1 MENLL
6 KDLERKA
13 QTAHNWTSFS
23 PEKRG
28 TQMVNDYGTELNGDV
43 EELKSQDIPE
53 DVINEY
59 ISRYKR
65 FFSSWISSKSNCAS
79 SMITGPANFNVR
91 KHEKANRSEQRH
103 YEVFR
108 EWRLRAKKAICRKEK
123 EPTTYLSEIDRY
135 KAELV
140 SMQKNHDLM
149 KEGNIRIKNAKK
161 TGEDLTKY
169 LTDVFNI
176 APHMIEWAMKFG
188 FGLTNNNANMK
199 RVEQRIKELEAKEV
213 NRNSEQEKGYTFEG
227 GNVVL
232 NYELD
237 RIQVFFDVRQTKEQ
251 LDEWKRKG
259 LSGFNWSPSNG
270 CWQRKI
276 TNNALW
282 VTKRMLGL

>member
-6 KDLERKA
+6 KDLETKA
-13 QTAHNWTSFS
+13 QVAHYWTSFS

-28 TQMVNDYGTELNGDV
+28 TQMVNDYGTELNGDI
-43 EELKSQDIPE
+43 EELKKQEITE

-59 ISRYKR
+59 ISKYKR
-65 FFSSWISSKSNCAS
+65 FFSSWIYSKSNCAS

-91 KHEKANRSEQRH
+91 KHEKANRSEQKH

-108 EWRLRAKKAICRKEK
+108 EWRLRAKKAIVRKQK
-123 EPTTYLSEIDRY
+123 PATTYLSEIDRY
-135 KAELV
+135 KEELEGMKK
-140 SMQKNHDLM
+140 SHELM
-149 KEGNIRIKNAKK
+149 KEGNAKIKASKK

-176 APHMIEWAMKFG
+176 APHMIEWTIKFG

-199 RVEQRIKELEAKEV
+199 RVEQRIKELEAKEA
-213 NRNSEQEKGYTFEG
+213 NRNLEQEKRYTFEG
-227 GNVVL
+227 GNVML

-237 RIQVFFDVRQTKEQ
+237 RIQVFFDVRQTREQ
-251 LDEWKRKG
+251 LEEWKKKG

-276 TNNALW
+276 TNNAIW
-282 VTKRMLGL
+282 NTKRMLT